1 MDSYVKN
8 RERLGMIKK
17 SIGKNYFYNLLYEI
31 LTVLVPLV
39 TTPYVS
45 RAIGAEGIGTYSF
58 TYSIATYFALFAALG
73 TTVYARREV
82 AYCQDNPEKRS
93 VVFWE
98 IFLFRIFASTI
109 SLLLYMAYVWRSSY
123 KEIAIIQ
130 SFYIIAVVFDITWFF
145 QGMENF
151 GTVVLRN
158 TVIKVINV
166 AFIFLF
172 VKSKNDLVTYI
183 FGLAF
188 LPLVGNIVTW
198 SCIKK
203 FVKLVPLKCLKPF
216 RHVKGAIAL
225 FIPTIASQVYL
236 LLDKT
241 MIGIFSVG
249 NIENG
254 YYEQAQKI
262 VKICWMFVTAFAA
275 VMSPRVAYVFAKN
288 DKKQLREYMKNSFS
302 VIWFLSLPIAFGLLA
317 ISKTLVPWFFGDGY
331 DKVAVLLST
340 FCWIVI
346 PIGISSV
353 TGSQYLVSTK
363 RQTAYTVS
371 ILIGAVVNFC
381 MNLILIPRAYS
392 EGAAVASVTAEI
404 IIAFVQVFY
413 LTAIKKELDFGDVF
427 LTAKNYLGASII
439 MYLLIKIITK
449 YQSPSPFSTM
459 IQILVGI
466 LTYIITL
473 GFMKDGIVASAIS
486 KIEKVVE
493 KNDPR
498 RKKK

>member
-1 MDSYVKN
+1 MA
-8 RERLGMIKK
+8 K
-17 SIGKNYFYNLLYEI
+17 SIGKNYLYNLSYEI

-39 TTPYVS
+39 TTPYIS
-45 RAIGAEGIGTYSF
+45 RVLGAEGIGTYSF
-58 TYSIATYFALFAALG
+58 TYSIVTYFSLFAALG
-73 TTVYARREV
+73 TTVYGRREV
-82 AYCQDNPEKRS
+82 AYCRDNVEKRS
-93 VVFWE
+93 VLFWE
-98 IFLFRIFASTI
+98 IL
-109 SLLLYMAYVWRSSY
+109 SLRLVMALVSLILYFVYIVNTQYLMIGIV
-123 KEIAIIQ
+123 Q
-130 SFYIIAVVFDITWFF
+130 SLYIISVVFDITWFF

-158 TVIKVINV
+158 TVIKIINV

-172 VKSKNDLVTYI
+172 VKSQNDLVIYI

-188 LPLVGNIVTW
+188 LPFVGNIVTW

-203 FVKLVPLKCLKPF
+203 FVQLVPLRSLKPF
-216 RHVKGAIAL
+216 RHIKGAIAL

-241 MIGIFSVG
+241 MIGIFTVG
-249 NIENG
+249 NVENG

-262 VKICWMFVTAFAA
+262 VKICWMFVTAFAS
-275 VMSPRVAYVFAKN
+275 VMSPRVAYVYAKN
-288 DKKQLREYMKNSFS
+288 DKKQLHEYMKKSFS

-317 ISKTLVPWFFGDGY
+317 ISETLVPWFFGDGY
-331 DKVAVLLST
+331 DKVAILLST
-340 FCWIVI
+340 FCWIII

-371 ILIGAVVNFC
+371 ILLGACVNFC
-381 MNLILIPRAYS
+381 MNLFLIPRAYS
-392 EGAAVASVTAEI
+392 EGAALASVTAEVV
-404 IIAFVQVFY
+404 IALVQVLY
-413 LTAIKKELDFGDVF
+413 LTAIRKELNFGDVF
-427 LTAKNYLGASII
+427 FTARHYVVAAVL
-439 MYLLIKIITK
+439 MYIVVKLITEHQNPSLL
-449 YQSPSPFSTM
+449 STM
-459 IQILVGI
+459 IQIAIGALVYLI
-466 LTYIITL
+466 AL
-473 GFMKDGIVASAIS
+473 GFMNDELMASAIS